1 MTERE
6 LLEKRARLWE
16 NAKDFLNTHR
26 GEDGCL
32 SAEDDATYTQMEADI
47 DNLGKEIDRA
57 RRAATID
64 ASLNAPTM
72 NPLISTPDNGNN
84 TPATGR
90 ASNAY
95 REDFFAVMR
104 GKPAVHNV
112 LSEGT
117 DADGGYLVPTEF
129 EREVITGLYDA
140 GSIRDIANVITTAS
154 ERKIAVAATSA
165 VAHWT
170 DENAAYT
177 ETSPTFTQKALD
189 AYKMTCLIRVSE
201 ELLQDSFFNLE
212 GYLRDEIVRAF
223 AVLEDEAFCVGT
235 GSGQPTG
242 IFTAN
247 GGDVGVTTASADK
260 VTFEEIT
267 DLIYSLKAPYRR
279 NGRFMTND
287 STIASIRKIKDG
299 NGQYIWQPSLQAG
312 QPDRLLGY
320 ELRTTPSAPTMA
332 AGALAIAFGDFGYY
346 WIADR
351 GARTFRRLNEL
362 YATNGQVGFIAAQRL
377 DAKVIL
383 PEAIKLVKM
392 HA

>member
-1 MTERE
+1 MNAQNMI
-6 LLEKRARLWE
+6 EKRARLWE
-16 NAKDFLNTHR
+16 QMKDFLDTHR
-26 GEDGCL
+26 GDDGCL
-32 SAEDDATYTQMEADI
+32 SAEDDATYAKMESDLA
-47 DNLGKEIDRA
+47 NMSKEIDRA
-57 RRAATID
+57 SRMSAIEAAM
-64 ASLNAPTM
+64 SAPTA
-72 NPLISTPDNGNN
+72 NPLVSTPDAG
-84 TPATGR
+84 ARDQKTGR

-129 EREVITGLYDA
+129 EREVITGLSDA
-140 GSIRDIANVITTAS
+140 GSIREIANVITTAS
-154 ERKIAVAATSA
+154 ERKIAIAATSA

-287 STIASIRKIKDG
+287 STIAAIRKIKDG

-332 AGALAIAFGDFGYY
+332 AGALAIAFGDFGYF

-377 DAKVIL
+377 DAKVML
-383 PEAIKLVKM
+383 PEAIKLLKM

>member
-1 MTERE
+1 MNAQNMI
-6 LLEKRARLWE
+6 EKRARLWE
-16 NAKDFLNTHR
+16 QMKDFLNTHR
-26 GEDGCL
+26 GDDGCL
-32 SAEDDATYTQMEADI
+32 SAEDDAAYAKMESDLA
-47 DNLGKEIDRA
+47 NMSKEIDRA
-57 RRAATID
+57 SRMSAIEAAM
-64 ASLNAPTM
+64 NAPTA
-72 NPLISTPDNGNN
+72 NPLVSTPDAGLRDQK
-84 TPATGR
+84 TGR

-140 GSIRDIANVITTAS
+140 GSIREIANVITTAS

-260 VTFEEIT
+260 VTFDEIT

-287 STIASIRKIKDG
+287 STIAAIRKIKDG
-299 NGQYIWQPSLQAG
+299 NGQYVWQPSLQAG

-320 ELRTTPSAPTMA
+320 ELRTTPSAPNMA
-332 AGALAIAFGDFGYY
+332 AGALAIAFGDFGYF

-377 DAKVIL
+377 DAKVML
-383 PEAIKLVKM
+383 PEAIKLLKM

>member
-1 MTERE
+1 MNAQNMI
-6 LLEKRARLWE
+6 EKRARLWE
-16 NAKDFLNTHR
+16 QMKDFLDTHR
-26 GEDGCL
+26 GDDGCL
-32 SAEDDATYTQMEADI
+32 SAEDDATYAKMESDLA
-47 DNLGKEIDRA
+47 NMSKEIDRA
-57 RRAATID
+57 SRMSAIEAAM
-64 ASLNAPTM
+64 SAPTA
-72 NPLISTPDNGNN
+72 NPLVSTPDAG
-84 TPATGR
+84 ARDQKTGR

-129 EREVITGLYDA
+129 EREVITGLTDA
-140 GSIRDIANVITTAS
+140 GAIREIANVITTAS

-287 STIASIRKIKDG
+287 STIAAIRKIKDG

-332 AGALAIAFGDFGYY
+332 AGALAIAFGDFGYF

-377 DAKVIL
+377 DAKVML
-383 PEAIKLVKM
+383 PEAIKLLKM

>member
-26 GEDGCL
+26 GENGCL
-32 SAEDDATYTQMEADI
+32 SAEDDATYAKMEADL
-47 DNLGKEIDRA
+47 DSLSKEIERT
-57 RRAATID
+57 RRAAGID
-64 ASLNAPTM
+64 ALMAAPTT
-72 NPLISTPDNGNN
+72 NPLTSAPDNGKSAQ
-84 TPATGR
+84 ATGR

-104 GKPAVHNV
+104 GNPAVHNV

-117 DADGGYLVPTEF
+117 AADGGYLVPTEF
-129 EREVITGLYDA
+129 EREIVNGLKETGA
-140 GSIRDIANVITTAS
+140 IREIAKVITTES
-154 ERKIAVAATSA
+154 ERKIAIAATHS

-170 DENAAYT
+170 NENGAYT
-177 ETSPTFTQKALD
+177 ESNPTFAQKSLG
-189 AYKMTCLIRVSE
+189 AYKMTDLIRVSE
-201 ELLQDSFFNLE
+201 ELLQDAFFDLE
-212 GYLRDEIVRAF
+212 GYLADEIVSAF
-223 AVLEDEAFCVGT
+223 ATLEDTAFCVGT

-242 IFTAN
+242 IFTDA
-247 GGDVGVTTASADK
+247 GGEVGVTAEGTTAIKFDEL
-260 VTFEEIT
+260 V
-267 DLIYSLKAPYRR
+267 DLVYGLKAPYRR
-279 NGRFMTND
+279 NARFLMHD
-287 STIASIRKIKDG
+287 STVGAIRKIKDG
-299 NGQYIWQPSLQAG
+299 NGQYVWQPALQAG

-320 ELRTTPSAPTMA
+320 ELHTTPAAPTMA
-332 AGALAIAFGDFGYY
+332 AGAYAIAFGDFGYF

-362 YATNGQVGFIAAQRL
+362 YATNGQVGFIANQRL

-383 PEAIKLVKM
+383 PEAIKLAKM

>member
-1 MTERE
+1 MNAQNMI
-6 LLEKRARLWE
+6 EKRARLWE
-16 NAKDFLNTHR
+16 QMKDFLNTHR
-26 GEDGCL
+26 GDDGCL
-32 SAEDDATYTQMEADI
+32 SAEDDATYAKMESDLA
-47 DNLGKEIDRA
+47 NMSKEIDRA
-57 RRAATID
+57 SRMSAIEAAM
-64 ASLNAPTM
+64 SAPTA
-72 NPLISTPDNGNN
+72 NPLVSTPDAG
-84 TPATGR
+84 ARDQKTGR

-129 EREVITGLYDA
+129 EREVITGLSDA
-140 GSIRDIANVITTAS
+140 GSIREIANVITTAS
-154 ERKIAVAATSA
+154 ERKIAIAATSA
-165 VAHWT
+165 VAHWN
-170 DENAAYT
+170 ENAAYT

-223 AVLEDEAFCVGT
+223 AELEDEAFCVGT

-279 NGRFMTND
+279 NGRFVTND
-287 STIASIRKIKDG
+287 STIAAIRKIKDG
-299 NGQYIWQPSLQAG
+299 NGQFIWQPSLQAG
-312 QPDRLLGY
+312 QPDRLLSY
-320 ELRTTPSAPTMA
+320 EIRTRPYAPTMA

-383 PEAIKLVKM
+383 PEAIKLLKM

>member
-47 DNLGKEIDRA
+47 ENLGKEIDRA

-95 REDFFAVMR
+95 HEDFFAVMR

-129 EREVITGLYDA
+129 EREVINGLKES
-140 GSIRDIANVITTAS
+140 GSIRSMARVIQTAS
-154 ERKIAVAATSA
+154 ERKIAIGATHST
-165 VAHWT
+165 AHWT
-170 DENAAYT
+170 DENGAYT
-177 ETSPTFTQKALD
+177 ESNPTFSQKSLD
-189 AYKMTCLIRVSE
+189 AYKMTDLIRVSE
-201 ELLQDSFFNLE
+201 ELLQDAFFNLE
-212 GYLRDEIVRAF
+212 GYIRDEIVGAF
-223 AVLEDEAFCVGT
+223 ADLEDASFCTGT

-247 GGDVGVTTASADK
+247 GGSVGVNAANADK
-260 VTFEEIT
+260 VTFEEIV
-267 DLIYSLKAPYRR
+267 DLVYGLKSPYRR
-279 NGRFMTND
+279 NARFLLAD
-287 STIASIRKIKDG
+287 STIAAIRKIKDG
-299 NGQYIWQPSLQAG
+299 NGQYVWQPSLQAG
-312 QPDRLLGY
+312 QPDRLMGY
-320 ELRTTPSAPTMA
+320 EVITTPAAPTMS
-332 AGALAIAFGDFGYY
+332 AGNYAIAFGDFGYY
-346 WIADR
+346 WIVDR

-362 YATNGQVGFIAAQRL
+362 YATNCQVGFIATQRL